1 MTRRSVQR
9 TPSAQQAGLGQSGL
23 SMSRGPISR
32 RPISRRAFLNQ
43 AVATGALTAGGAL
56 LAGCST
62 SPSFGGPATT
72 LGSAPP
78 DTTPIEPTGRLVP
91 GRVDGRILVIVDLQG
106 GNDGLSTAIPADS
119 SIYHDLRPNLA
130 HDDGDVL
137 GVDDRI
143 GLNPNLTRLNARG
156 LTIVEGVGP
165 AADGDLSHFAM
176 TERWE
181 RGDATG
187 AANQRTGFLGR
198 LTDALD
204 DGGVLVGASMAGPTP
219 HFVNTNASTLALSD
233 MDALWF
239 LEENDWADAAGYRD
253 LVSSFAPISDHSAE
267 SQRLSA
273 MVPSAFDTLIDLA
286 DRLGGDDDDEVDW
299 EDPML
304 ESGGDLGRQL
314 YLAADLLAADVGTR
328 VVYASHG
335 DFDTHEGH
343 MYRHDDLMGQL
354 DVAVDGFLRRV
365 DDAGLAD
372 QVMVATISEFG
383 RRVAENERGLD
394 HGSASSM
401 LVAGPTSARVL
412 GEPSP
417 LDELDE
423 DGNLVTTVGF
433 DRYLASLAEE
443 WLGVEAASVLPDEPA
458 PLGLV

>member
-1 MTRRSVQR
+1 MTRRSTSQEQ
-9 TPSAQQAGLGQSGL
+9 P
-23 SMSRGPISR
+23 
-32 RPISRRAFLNQ
+32 RPTRSSLTRRAFLNQ
-43 AVATGALTAGGAL
+43 AVATGALTAGGSL
-56 LAGCST
+56 LAACST
-62 SPSFGGPATT
+62 SPTFGAPSTT
-72 LGSAPP
+72 LGSTDPN
-78 DTTPIEPTGRLVP
+78 TTPIEPTGRLVP
-91 GRVDGRILVIVDLQG
+91 GRVDGRILVVIDLQG
-106 GNDGLSTAIPADS
+106 GNDGLSTAIPADDP
-119 SIYHDLRPNLA
+119 IYYDLRPNLA
-130 HDDGDVL
+130 HDDADVL
-137 GVDDRI
+137 AVNDRLA
-143 GLNPNLTRLNARG
+143 LNPNLARLDARG
-156 LTIVEGVGP
+156 VTVVEGVGP

-219 HFVNTNASTLALSD
+219 HFVNTAASTLALSG

-239 LEENDWADAAGYRD
+239 LEENDWTDADAYRD
-253 LVSSFAPISDHSAE
+253 LVSSFSPITGYSDEVARMSG
-267 SQRLSA
+267 
-273 MVPSAFDTLIDLA
+273 MVPAAFDTLIDLA
-286 DRLGGDDDDEVDW
+286 DRLGGGDDEEVDW
-299 EDPML
+299 DDPML

-314 YLAADLLAADVGTR
+314 YLASDLLAADVGTR

-354 DVAVDGFLRRV
+354 DVAVDGFLRRI
-365 DDAGLAD
+365 DDAGMAD
-372 QVMVATISEFG
+372 QVLVATISEFG

-401 LVAGPTSARVL
+401 LVAGPTAERII
-412 GEPSP
+412 GEASP

-423 DGNLVTTVGF
+423 DGNLATTVGF

-458 PLGLV
+458 PLGLITS